1 MFRKQKKKKWKRADG
16 PDVTAI
22 SVPET
27 TEVDLDALNR
37 LSSGHAVGFCTC
49 RYAAENGCH
58 VFTFDHR
65 NAPSAVSIKYND
77 AEAKLLLTSLHRAIW
92 NASQSGLAVS
102 NIIMD
107 PTCVFRGGN
116 GFLFLYL
123 PVRMAKDP
131 TDIDRMILDFL
142 KNIKGKH
149 TIFKSLLKTI
159 KQTGNA
165 MTALEIYARSDN
177 SVTAETA
184 GSERLNKPQESG
196 RLLASEEETTVLSQ
210 ARYDS
215 EGETTVLSQA
225 RYDSEGETTVLSQA
239 RYDSEGETTVLS
251 QARYDSEGET
261 TVLSQARYDSE
272 GETTVLSQA
281 RYDSEGETTVLSQAR
296 YDSEGET
303 TVLSQANYD
312 SEGETTVLSQANYD
326 SEGETTVLSQARY
339 DSEGETTVLS
349 NKDAYGYEEQVNT
362 ADPKSGTRYLDHEE
376 LSRMVKQSYAEDS
389 REKQPTLSGNAF
401 PEYYKINEAPHTHR
415 QTVQVFLVSADNR
428 GKYEIAESGTDI
440 GTLSGSGRITLRNS
454 SISRRHA
461 GISIDRNRVFV
472 TDYSSTNGTFMDGV
486 EITPGQKT
494 EVYNGSFLSFGNETF
509 QILIKRVE

>member
-1 MFRKQKKKKWKRADG
+1 M
-16 PDVTAI
+16 
-22 SVPET
+22 
-27 TEVDLDALNR
+27 
-37 LSSGHAVGFCTC
+37 
-49 RYAAENGCH
+49 
-58 VFTFDHR
+58 
-65 NAPSAVSIKYND
+65 
-77 AEAKLLLTSLHRAIW
+77 
-92 NASQSGLAVS
+92 
-102 NIIMD
+102 
-107 PTCVFRGGN
+107 
-116 GFLFLYL
+116 
-123 PVRMAKDP
+123 
-131 TDIDRMILDFL
+131 
-142 KNIKGKH
+142 
-149 TIFKSLLKTI
+149 
-159 KQTGNA
+159 
-165 MTALEIYARSDN
+165 
-177 SVTAETA
+177 
-184 GSERLNKPQESG
+184 
-196 RLLASEEETTVLSQ
+196 LSQ

-225 RYDSEGETTVLSQA
+225 N
-239 RYDSEGETTVLS
+239 
-251 QARYDSEGET
+251 
-261 TVLSQARYDSE
+261 
-272 GETTVLSQA
+272 
-281 RYDSEGETTVLSQAR
+281 

>member
-131 TDIDRMILDFL
+131 TDIDRLILDFL

-196 RLLASEEETTVLSQ
+196 RLLASEE
-210 ARYDS
+210 
-215 EGETTVLSQA
+215 
-225 RYDSEGETTVLSQA
+225 
-239 RYDSEGETTVLS
+239 
-251 QARYDSEGET
+251 
-261 TVLSQARYDSE
+261 
-272 GETTVLSQA
+272 
-281 RYDSEGETTVLSQAR
+281 ETTVLSQAR

>member
-131 TDIDRMILDFL
+131 TDIDRLILDFL

-196 RLLASEEETTVLSQ
+196 RLLASEE
-210 ARYDS
+210 
-215 EGETTVLSQA
+215 
-225 RYDSEGETTVLSQA
+225 
-239 RYDSEGETTVLS
+239 
-251 QARYDSEGET
+251 ET

>member
-131 TDIDRMILDFL
+131 TDIDRLILDFL

-210 ARYDS
+210 ARYGS

-239 RYDSEGETTVLS
+239 N
-251 QARYDSEGET
+251 
-261 TVLSQARYDSE
+261 
-272 GETTVLSQA
+272 
-281 RYDSEGETTVLSQAR
+281 

-428 GKYEIAESGTDI
+428 GKYEIAESDTDI

>member
-261 TVLSQARYDSE
+261 TVLSQANYD
-272 GETTVLSQA
+272 
-281 RYDSEGETTVLSQAR
+281 
-296 YDSEGET
+296 
-303 TVLSQANYD
+303 VLSQANYD

>member
-131 TDIDRMILDFL
+131 TDIDRLILDFL

-210 ARYDS
+210 AR
-215 EGETTVLSQA
+215 
-225 RYDSEGETTVLSQA
+225 
-239 RYDSEGETTVLS
+239 
-251 QARYDSEGET
+251 
-261 TVLSQARYDSE
+261 
-272 GETTVLSQA
+272 
-281 RYDSEGETTVLSQAR
+281 
-296 YDSEGET
+296 
-303 TVLSQANYD
+303 
-312 SEGETTVLSQANYD
+312 YD

>member
-196 RLLASEEETTVLSQ
+196 RLLASEE
-210 ARYDS
+210 
-215 EGETTVLSQA
+215 
-225 RYDSEGETTVLSQA
+225 
-239 RYDSEGETTVLS
+239 
-251 QARYDSEGET
+251 
-261 TVLSQARYDSE
+261 
-272 GETTVLSQA
+272 ETTVLSQA

>member
-131 TDIDRMILDFL
+131 TDIDRLILDFL

-239 RYDSEGETTVLS
+239 RYESEGETTVLS
-251 QARYDSEGET
+251 QAN
-261 TVLSQARYDSE
+261 
-272 GETTVLSQA
+272 
-281 RYDSEGETTVLSQAR
+281 

-428 GKYEIAESGTDI
+428 GKYEIAESDTDI

-509 QILIKRVE
+509 QILIKRVEEK

>member
-131 TDIDRMILDFL
+131 TDIDRLILDFL

-210 ARYDS
+210 ARY
-215 EGETTVLSQA
+215 G
-225 RYDSEGETTVLSQA
+225 
-239 RYDSEGETTVLS
+239 
-251 QARYDSEGET
+251 
-261 TVLSQARYDSE
+261 
-272 GETTVLSQA
+272 
-281 RYDSEGETTVLSQAR
+281 
-296 YDSEGET
+296 
-303 TVLSQANYD
+303 
-312 SEGETTVLSQANYD
+312 

>member
-131 TDIDRMILDFL
+131 TDIDRLILDFL

-210 ARYDS
+210 AR
-215 EGETTVLSQA
+215 
-225 RYDSEGETTVLSQA
+225 
-239 RYDSEGETTVLS
+239 
-251 QARYDSEGET
+251 
-261 TVLSQARYDSE
+261 
-272 GETTVLSQA
+272 
-281 RYDSEGETTVLSQAR
+281 
-296 YDSEGET
+296 
-303 TVLSQANYD
+303 YD

>member
-131 TDIDRMILDFL
+131 TDIDRLILDFL

-239 RYDSEGETTVLS
+239 R
-251 QARYDSEGET
+251 
-261 TVLSQARYDSE
+261 
-272 GETTVLSQA
+272 
-281 RYDSEGETTVLSQAR
+281 
-296 YDSEGET
+296 
-303 TVLSQANYD
+303 YD

-428 GKYEIAESGTDI
+428 GKYEIAESDTDI

>member
-131 TDIDRMILDFL
+131 TDIDRLILDFL

-251 QARYDSEGET
+251 QANYDSEGET
-261 TVLSQARYDSE
+261 TVLSQAR
-272 GETTVLSQA
+272 
-281 RYDSEGETTVLSQAR
+281 
-296 YDSEGET
+296 
-303 TVLSQANYD
+303 
-312 SEGETTVLSQANYD
+312 YD

>member
-131 TDIDRMILDFL
+131 TDIDRLILDFL

-239 RYDSEGETTVLS
+239 RYETVLS
-251 QARYDSEGET
+251 QAN
-261 TVLSQARYDSE
+261 
-272 GETTVLSQA
+272 
-281 RYDSEGETTVLSQAR
+281 

>member
-131 TDIDRMILDFL
+131 TDIDRLILDFL

-210 ARYDS
+210 ARY
-215 EGETTVLSQA
+215 G
-225 RYDSEGETTVLSQA
+225 
-239 RYDSEGETTVLS
+239 
-251 QARYDSEGET
+251 
-261 TVLSQARYDSE
+261 
-272 GETTVLSQA
+272 
-281 RYDSEGETTVLSQAR
+281 SEGETTVLSQAR

>member
-131 TDIDRMILDFL
+131 TDIDRLILDFL

-196 RLLASEEETTVLSQ
+196 RLLASEE
-210 ARYDS
+210 
-215 EGETTVLSQA
+215 
-225 RYDSEGETTVLSQA
+225 
-239 RYDSEGETTVLS
+239 
-251 QARYDSEGET
+251 ET

-428 GKYEIAESGTDI
+428 GKYEIAESDTDI

>member
-131 TDIDRMILDFL
+131 TDIDRLILDFL

-210 ARYDS
+210 ARYGS

-239 RYDSEGETTVLS
+239 R
-251 QARYDSEGET
+251 
-261 TVLSQARYDSE
+261 
-272 GETTVLSQA
+272 
-281 RYDSEGETTVLSQAR
+281 
-296 YDSEGET
+296 
-303 TVLSQANYD
+303 YD

>member
-1 MFRKQKKKKWKRADG
+1 
-16 PDVTAI
+16 
-22 SVPET
+22 
-27 TEVDLDALNR
+27 
-37 LSSGHAVGFCTC
+37 
-49 RYAAENGCH
+49 
-58 VFTFDHR
+58 
-65 NAPSAVSIKYND
+65 
-77 AEAKLLLTSLHRAIW
+77 
-92 NASQSGLAVS
+92 
-102 NIIMD
+102 
-107 PTCVFRGGN
+107 
-116 GFLFLYL
+116 
-123 PVRMAKDP
+123 
-131 TDIDRMILDFL
+131 MILDFL

-225 RYDSEGETTVLSQA
+225 R
-239 RYDSEGETTVLS
+239 
-251 QARYDSEGET
+251 
-261 TVLSQARYDSE
+261 
-272 GETTVLSQA
+272 
-281 RYDSEGETTVLSQAR
+281 
-296 YDSEGET
+296 
-303 TVLSQANYD
+303 
-312 SEGETTVLSQANYD
+312 YD

>member
-131 TDIDRMILDFL
+131 TDIDRLILDFL

-210 ARYDS
+210 ARYGS

-261 TVLSQARYDSE
+261 TVLSQAN
-272 GETTVLSQA
+272 
-281 RYDSEGETTVLSQAR
+281 

-428 GKYEIAESGTDI
+428 GKYEIAESDTDI

>member
-131 TDIDRMILDFL
+131 TDIDRLILDFL

-261 TVLSQARYDSE
+261 TVLSQAN
-272 GETTVLSQA
+272 
-281 RYDSEGETTVLSQAR
+281 

>member
-196 RLLASEEETTVLSQ
+196 RLLASEE
-210 ARYDS
+210 
-215 EGETTVLSQA
+215 
-225 RYDSEGETTVLSQA
+225 
-239 RYDSEGETTVLS
+239 
-251 QARYDSEGET
+251 ET

>member
-131 TDIDRMILDFL
+131 TDIDRLILDFL

-251 QARYDSEGET
+251 QANYDSEGET
-261 TVLSQARYDSE
+261 TA
-272 GETTVLSQA
+272 
-281 RYDSEGETTVLSQAR
+281 
-296 YDSEGET
+296 
-303 TVLSQANYD
+303 
-312 SEGETTVLSQANYD
+312 EGETTVLSQANYD

>member
-131 TDIDRMILDFL
+131 TDIDRLILDFL

-196 RLLASEEETTVLSQ
+196 RLLASEE
-210 ARYDS
+210 
-215 EGETTVLSQA
+215 
-225 RYDSEGETTVLSQA
+225 
-239 RYDSEGETTVLS
+239 
-251 QARYDSEGET
+251 
-261 TVLSQARYDSE
+261 
-272 GETTVLSQA
+272 
-281 RYDSEGETTVLSQAR
+281 
-296 YDSEGET
+296 
-303 TVLSQANYD
+303 
-312 SEGETTVLSQANYD
+312 
-326 SEGETTVLSQARY
+326 ETTVLSQARY

>member
-131 TDIDRMILDFL
+131 TDIDRLILDFL

-225 RYDSEGETTVLSQA
+225 N
-239 RYDSEGETTVLS
+239 
-251 QARYDSEGET
+251 
-261 TVLSQARYDSE
+261 
-272 GETTVLSQA
+272 
-281 RYDSEGETTVLSQAR
+281 

>member
-131 TDIDRMILDFL
+131 TDIDRLILDFL

-210 ARYDS
+210 ARY
-215 EGETTVLSQA
+215 G
-225 RYDSEGETTVLSQA
+225 
-239 RYDSEGETTVLS
+239 
-251 QARYDSEGET
+251 
-261 TVLSQARYDSE
+261 
-272 GETTVLSQA
+272 
-281 RYDSEGETTVLSQAR
+281 
-296 YDSEGET
+296 SEGET

-428 GKYEIAESGTDI
+428 GKYEIAESDTDI

>member
-77 AEAKLLLTSLHRAIW
+77 AEAKLLLTSLHRASW

-131 TDIDRMILDFL
+131 TDIDRLILDFL

-165 MTALEIYARSDN
+165 MTALEIYVRSDN

-196 RLLASEEETTVLSQ
+196 RLLASEE
-210 ARYDS
+210 
-215 EGETTVLSQA
+215 
-225 RYDSEGETTVLSQA
+225 
-239 RYDSEGETTVLS
+239 
-251 QARYDSEGET
+251 
-261 TVLSQARYDSE
+261 
-272 GETTVLSQA
+272 
-281 RYDSEGETTVLSQAR
+281 
-296 YDSEGET
+296 
-303 TVLSQANYD
+303 
-312 SEGETTVLSQANYD
+312 
-326 SEGETTVLSQARY
+326 ETTVLSQARY

>member
-131 TDIDRMILDFL
+131 TDIDRLILDFL

-239 RYDSEGETTVLS
+239 R
-251 QARYDSEGET
+251 
-261 TVLSQARYDSE
+261 
-272 GETTVLSQA
+272 
-281 RYDSEGETTVLSQAR
+281 
-296 YDSEGET
+296 
-303 TVLSQANYD
+303 YD

>member
-123 PVRMAKDP
+123 PVRMAKDL
-131 TDIDRMILDFL
+131 TDIDRLILDFL

-251 QARYDSEGET
+251 QAN
-261 TVLSQARYDSE
+261 
-272 GETTVLSQA
+272 
-281 RYDSEGETTVLSQAR
+281 

>member
-131 TDIDRMILDFL
+131 TDIDRLILDFL

-225 RYDSEGETTVLSQA
+225 N
-239 RYDSEGETTVLS
+239 
-251 QARYDSEGET
+251 
-261 TVLSQARYDSE
+261 
-272 GETTVLSQA
+272 
-281 RYDSEGETTVLSQAR
+281 

-509 QILIKRVE
+509 QILMKMVE

>member
-131 TDIDRMILDFL
+131 TDIDRLILDFL

-225 RYDSEGETTVLSQA
+225 R
-239 RYDSEGETTVLS
+239 
-251 QARYDSEGET
+251 
-261 TVLSQARYDSE
+261 
-272 GETTVLSQA
+272 
-281 RYDSEGETTVLSQAR
+281 
-296 YDSEGET
+296 
-303 TVLSQANYD
+303 
-312 SEGETTVLSQANYD
+312 YD

>member
-131 TDIDRMILDFL
+131 TDIDRLILDFL

-210 ARYDS
+210 ARY
-215 EGETTVLSQA
+215 G
-225 RYDSEGETTVLSQA
+225 
-239 RYDSEGETTVLS
+239 
-251 QARYDSEGET
+251 
-261 TVLSQARYDSE
+261 
-272 GETTVLSQA
+272 
-281 RYDSEGETTVLSQAR
+281 
-296 YDSEGET
+296 
-303 TVLSQANYD
+303 
-312 SEGETTVLSQANYD
+312 

-428 GKYEIAESGTDI
+428 GKYEIAESDTDI

>member
-37 LSSGHAVGFCTC
+37 LSSGHAVGFFTC

-131 TDIDRMILDFL
+131 TDIDRLILDFL

-225 RYDSEGETTVLSQA
+225 RYDSEGETTVLS
-239 RYDSEGETTVLS
+239 
-251 QARYDSEGET
+251 
-261 TVLSQARYDSE
+261 
-272 GETTVLSQA
+272 
-281 RYDSEGETTVLSQAR
+281 
-296 YDSEGET
+296 
-303 TVLSQANYD
+303 
-312 SEGETTVLSQANYD
+312 
-326 SEGETTVLSQARY
+326 
-339 DSEGETTVLS
+339 
-349 NKDAYGYEEQVNT
+349 NKDSYGYEEQVNT

>member
-107 PTCVFRGGN
+107 PTCVLRGGN

-131 TDIDRMILDFL
+131 TDIDRLILDFL

-251 QARYDSEGET
+251 QAN
-261 TVLSQARYDSE
+261 
-272 GETTVLSQA
+272 
-281 RYDSEGETTVLSQAR
+281 

>member
-131 TDIDRMILDFL
+131 TDIDRLILDFL

-239 RYDSEGETTVLS
+239 N
-251 QARYDSEGET
+251 
-261 TVLSQARYDSE
+261 
-272 GETTVLSQA
+272 
-281 RYDSEGETTVLSQAR
+281 

>member
-131 TDIDRMILDFL
+131 TDIDRLILDFL

-196 RLLASEEETTVLSQ
+196 RLLASEE
-210 ARYDS
+210 
-215 EGETTVLSQA
+215 
-225 RYDSEGETTVLSQA
+225 
-239 RYDSEGETTVLS
+239 
-251 QARYDSEGET
+251 
-261 TVLSQARYDSE
+261 
-272 GETTVLSQA
+272 
-281 RYDSEGETTVLSQAR
+281 
-296 YDSEGET
+296 
-303 TVLSQANYD
+303 
-312 SEGETTVLSQANYD
+312 
-326 SEGETTVLSQARY
+326 ETTVLSQARY

-428 GKYEIAESGTDI
+428 GKYEIAESDTDI

>member
-131 TDIDRMILDFL
+131 TDIDRLILDFL

-251 QARYDSEGET
+251 QAN
-261 TVLSQARYDSE
+261 
-272 GETTVLSQA
+272 
-281 RYDSEGETTVLSQAR
+281 

-428 GKYEIAESGTDI
+428 GKYEIAESDTDI

>member
-131 TDIDRMILDFL
+131 TDIDRLILDFL

-261 TVLSQARYDSE
+261 TVLSQANYDSE

-281 RYDSEGETTVLSQAR
+281 R
-296 YDSEGET
+296 
-303 TVLSQANYD
+303 YD

>member
-1 MFRKQKKKKWKRADG
+1 MFRKQKKKKWKRADE

-131 TDIDRMILDFL
+131 TDIDRLILDFL

-251 QARYDSEGET
+251 QAN
-261 TVLSQARYDSE
+261 
-272 GETTVLSQA
+272 
-281 RYDSEGETTVLSQAR
+281 

>member
-131 TDIDRMILDFL
+131 TDIDRLILDFL

-225 RYDSEGETTVLSQA
+225 R
-239 RYDSEGETTVLS
+239 
-251 QARYDSEGET
+251 
-261 TVLSQARYDSE
+261 
-272 GETTVLSQA
+272 
-281 RYDSEGETTVLSQAR
+281 
-296 YDSEGET
+296 
-303 TVLSQANYD
+303 YD

>member
-131 TDIDRMILDFL
+131 TDIDRLILDFL
-142 KNIKGKH
+142 KKIKGKH

-225 RYDSEGETTVLSQA
+225 N
-239 RYDSEGETTVLS
+239 
-251 QARYDSEGET
+251 
-261 TVLSQARYDSE
+261 
-272 GETTVLSQA
+272 
-281 RYDSEGETTVLSQAR
+281 

>member
-131 TDIDRMILDFL
+131 TDIDRLILDFL

-251 QARYDSEGET
+251 QAN
-261 TVLSQARYDSE
+261 
-272 GETTVLSQA
+272 
-281 RYDSEGETTVLSQAR
+281 